1 MMSIDNPEAVAGAFQ
16 GAERLASPQV
26 VVDLA
31 RLEANIARVPAI
43 LPDSVELHPHVKTH
57 KSFRIAAL
65 QRKAGAK
72 GFTVSRP
79 PEAAAFLRTGF
90 GPVTVAFPLVSSRE
104 AAHLLRLAHEK
115 ASKVRFIVDSPTGVD
130 AIAGAARGSGG
141 TVDVLMKV
149 DVGLHRCG
157 VDPASQDAVELARRV
172 TDSPSLRLVGL
183 LSHAGHAY
191 SAGDAAG
198 VREVAAAELDQ
209 MRQLQE
215 RLAAAGL
222 EASRISVGST
232 PTVLANAGFDGVD
245 EARPGNYVFFDLAAV
260 RLGVAKRRE
269 VALAV
274 LATVVSANDRVAI
287 VDAGSKTLSS
297 DLGPHGSRTGGG
309 YGEAYA
315 LEGGAAFPV
324 IQLSEEHGFLAL
336 DGRALRVGA
345 KVLILPNH
353 SCTVVNLSERICILD
368 GGKPEF
374 VPVDARSGGPLR
386 LDHDDIV

>member
-1 MMSIDNPEAVAGAFQ
+1 MSIDEQEAVAGAFK
-16 GAERLASPQV
+16 GAESLATPQV

-31 RLEANIARVPAI
+31 RLEANIARVPAS
-43 LPDSVELHPHVKTH
+43 LPASVELHPHVKTH
-57 KSFRIAAL
+57 KSFRIAEL

-79 PEAAAFLRTGF
+79 PEAAAFLRAGF
-90 GPVTVAFPLVSSRE
+90 GPVTVAFPVVSSAE
-104 AAHLLRLAHEK
+104 AARLLRLAGNAGVK
-115 ASKVRFIVDSPTGVD
+115 LRFIVDSPIGVD
-130 AIAGAARGSGG
+130 AIAGAARDIGG
-141 TVDVLMKV
+141 AVEVLMKV

-157 VDPASQDAVELARRV
+157 VDPASQDAVDLARRV
-172 TDSPSLRLVGL
+172 ADTASLRLAGL

-191 SAGDAAG
+191 SAGNAAD

-209 MRQLQE
+209 MRQLQQ

-222 EASRISVGST
+222 DAQRISVGST
-232 PTVLANAGFDGVD
+232 PTVLANAGFEGVD
-245 EARPGNYVFFDLAAV
+245 EVRPGNYVFFDLAAV
-260 RLGVAKRRE
+260 RLGIARRRD

-315 LEGGAAFPV
+315 LEGGAALPV
-324 IQLSEEHGFLAL
+324 IQLSEEHGFLSL
-336 DGRALRVGA
+336 DGRTLRVGS
-345 KVLILPNH
+345 KVLIVPNH
-353 SCTVVNLSERICILD
+353 SCTVVNLAERICILD
-368 GGKPEF
+368 DEKPEF

-386 LDHDDIV
+386 IEPAA